1 MLKILG
7 MLITG
12 FIMGLML
19 SENAQVIR
27 HSIPA
32 SGTASGNASGNIT
45 QITIIFGIGNS
56 GNTFTLN
63 THPNIQSEETEEH
76 HE

>member
-1 MLKILG
+1 MLKTIG

-27 HSIPA
+27 HSIPRN
-32 SGTASGNASGNIT
+32 GNASGNIN
-45 QITIIFGIGNS
+45 QFIIILGIGNS
-56 GNTFTLN
+56 SNTFTLN
-63 THPNIQSEETEEH
+63 THPNSSSEENEET

>member
-1 MLKILG
+1 MLKTLG

-12 FIMGLML
+12 FIMGLLL

-27 HSIPA
+27 HSIPQTG
-32 SGTASGNASGNIT
+32 SASGNIN
-45 QITIIFGIGNS
+45 QFIVIFGIGNS
-56 GNTFTLN
+56 SNTFELN
-63 THPNIQSEETEEH
+63 SYPDNFTTEEDIEEH

>member
-1 MLKILG
+1 

-27 HSIPA
+27 HSIPK
-32 SGTASGNASGNIT
+32 SGNASGNIN
-45 QITIIFGIGNS
+45 QFIFIFGIGKC
-56 GNTFTLN
+56 GNTFELN
-63 THPNIQSEETEEH
+63 THPDTPSEDNKEH
-76 HE
+76 HD